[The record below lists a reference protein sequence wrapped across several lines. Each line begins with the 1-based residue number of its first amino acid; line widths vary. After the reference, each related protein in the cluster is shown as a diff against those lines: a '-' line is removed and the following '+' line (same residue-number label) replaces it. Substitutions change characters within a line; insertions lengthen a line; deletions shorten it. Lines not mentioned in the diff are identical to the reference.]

1 MTFDE
6 FKNRMDRFKEEEIRL
21 KKQADRVGNL
31 RLAVFL
37 AGAAVTV
44 FLFVKTG
51 ILQGILSLIA
61 VTGIF
66 IYLVVR
72 HGRLSYDMDRF
83 SRMTEIN
90 RMYMGRMQM
99 DWVKFDD
106 CGKEFVD
113 DAHPYTGDLDIFGPK
128 SLFQWLNTAYT
139 HYGRNA
145 LCGFLKNPDKSIAA
159 VKRRQN
165 AIRELSG
172 LPEFC
177 QELQCE
183 GMLAKDAANDPA
195 ELLLYAEDQTRR
207 FRNDWVFNLFYFLP
221 ASVIL
226 AFVLFFLGAPIPL
239 FVPLL
244 ILSVQMLIFAVGFKK
259 NASITNNVYGLK
271 KNLGAFGNLLYRIE
285 KEEFRD
291 EYLRDLKQKLF
302 SKNEPASAS
311 LKKNEPASAS
321 LKKLEAVANAIDVKF
336 STVLY
341 FLLNFCLLWDYHCV
355 FALEEWK
362 KQYGK
367 HIREWLV
374 TVGQLEALSSLS
386 VPGHM
391 YPDWAFPEFTDKG
404 LKFAA
409 AELGHPLIPKD
420 ACIRNDFEISSRA
433 CVITGSNMS
442 GKTTLL
448 RTVGINLVLAYSG
461 AQVFAGRLNCSVMDI
476 FTSMRIRDDL
486 NSGISTFYAELLRI
500 KTIIDYSHKELPM
513 IYLIDEIFM
522 GTNSLDRIA
531 GARSVLKN
539 LSKSWIIGLI
549 STHDFE
555 LCDLE
560 QEKQVNIKN
569 YHFTENYSNNE
580 IKFDYKLRSGR
591 SMTTNARY
599 LMKMVGIELVE

>member
-1 MTFDE
+1 MTLDE
-6 FKNRMDRFKEEEIRL
+6 YKNRMDRFKAEEARL
-21 KKQADRVGNL
+21 KKQVDSIGNL

-44 FLFVKTG
+44 FLFMKTG
-51 ILQGILSLIA
+51 ALPGILSLAA
-61 VTGIF
+61 VIGVF
-66 IYLVVR
+66 VYLVAR
-72 HGRLSYDMDRF
+72 HGRLAYDMDRQG
-83 SRMTEIN
+83 RMAEIN
-90 RMYMGRMQM
+90 RMYMDRMQT
-99 DWVKFDD
+99 DWVKFSD
-106 CGKEFVD
+106 CGQDFAE

-128 SLFQWLNTAYT
+128 SLFQWLNAAYT

-145 LCGFLKNPDKSIAA
+145 LCVLLKNPDKSIGT
-159 VKRRQN
+159 VKKRQK
-165 AIRELSG
+165 AIRELAG
-172 LPEFC
+172 MPDFC

-183 GMLAKDAANDPA
+183 GMLAKGAANDPA
-195 ELLLYAEDQTRR
+195 ELLSYAEEQTGR
-207 FRNDWVFNLFYFLP
+207 FRNDWLINLFYLLP
-221 ASVIL
+221 ALVVL

-244 ILSVQMLIFAVGFKK
+244 MLSVQMLIFAVGFKK
-259 NASITNNVYGLK
+259 NASIIDNVYGLK
-271 KNLGAFGNLLYRIE
+271 KNLGAFGNLLQRIE

-291 EYLRDLKQKLF
+291 EYLYDLKQKLF

-311 LKKNEPASAS
+311 LKK
-321 LKKLEAVANAIDVKF
+321 LEAIASAIDVKF

-341 FLLNFCLLWDYHCV
+341 FLLNFCLLWDYHCA

-362 KQYGK
+362 KQYGR
-367 HIREWLV
+367 HIRGWLE
-374 TVGQLEALSSLS
+374 TVGQYEALSSLS

-391 YPDWAFPEFTDKG
+391 YPDWAFPEFSDKG
-404 LKFAA
+404 LKFSAV
-409 AELGHPLIPKD
+409 EIGHPLISKEV
-420 ACIRNDFEISSRA
+420 CVRNDFEISSRA

-461 AQVFAGRLNCSVMDI
+461 AQVFAGRLDCSMMDI

>member
-1 MTFDE
+1 MIFDE
-6 FKNRMDRFKEEEIRL
+6 FKNRMDRFMAEEIRL
-21 KKQADRVGNL
+21 KKQVDGIGNL

-51 ILQGILSLIA
+51 VLSGVLSLA
-61 VTGIF
+61 VVIGVF

-72 HGRLSYDMDRF
+72 YGKLAGDRDRLGRMA
-83 SRMTEIN
+83 EIN
-90 RMYMGRMQM
+90 RMYMGRMRTE
-99 DWVKFDD
+99 WVKFSD
-106 CGKEFVD
+106 CGQEYVD
-113 DAHPYTGDLDIFGPK
+113 DSHPYTGDLDIFGPK
-128 SLFQWLNTAYT
+128 SLFQWINTAYT

-145 LCGFLKNPDKSIAA
+145 LSNLLKNPDKSISA

-172 LPEFC
+172 MLDFC

-183 GMLAKDAANDPA
+183 GLLAKDAANDPA
-195 ELLLYAEDQTRR
+195 ELLLYAEDQTVR
-207 FRNDWVFNLFYFLP
+207 FRNNWTINLFYLLP
-221 ASVIL
+221 ALVIL
-226 AFVLFFLGAPIPL
+226 AFVLFFLGAPVPL

-244 ILSVQMLIFAVGFKK
+244 ILSVQLLVFAVGFKK
-259 NASITNNVYGLK
+259 NASIINNVYGLR
-271 KNLGAFGNLLYRIE
+271 KNLGAFGNLLLRIE

-291 EYLRDLKQKLF
+291 GYLRDLKQELF
-302 SKNEPASAS
+302 NKNESAS
-311 LKKNEPASAS
+311 VS
-321 LKKLEAVANAIDVKF
+321 LKKLESVANAIDVKF

-341 FLLNFCLLWDYHCV
+341 FLLNFCLLWDYHCA

-362 KQYGK
+362 KQYGR
-367 HIREWLV
+367 HIRGWLE
-374 TVGQLEALSSLS
+374 TVGQLEALASLS
-386 VPGHM
+386 VPGHL
-391 YPDWAFPEFTDKG
+391 YPDWAFPEFADKG
-404 LKFAA
+404 LTFNA

-420 ACIRNDFEISSRA
+420 VCVRNNFEISSRA

-461 AQVFAGRLNCSVMDI
+461 AQVFARSLDCSVMDI

-500 KTIIDYSHKELPM
+500 KTMIDYSNKKSPM

-522 GTNSLDRIA
+522 GTNSPDRIA
-531 GARSVLKN
+531 GARSVMKN

-560 QEKQVNIKN
+560 QEKQVNIRN

-599 LMKMVGIELVE
+599 LMKMVGIDLAE